1 MIQVL
6 ITDDHPVVRQG
17 IRQILEEDNEKRFGI
32 IDEAAS
38 GKELIEKI
46 LIRNYDIIILDISLP
61 GRSGLE
67 LITDIKRIR
76 KGIAVLMVS
85 IYPEEQYAIR
95 ALKLGASG
103 YLTKTSAPEE
113 LIAAAIKVAGGGRY
127 ITSSLAEKITHNI
140 LEEREKPLYESLSA
154 RELDVVKLLGA
165 GSTLNDIAIRLSI
178 SPKTIST
185 YRKRILDK
193 LGLKTT
199 AGIIKFAIENKLTY

>member
-17 IRQILEEDNEKRFGI
+17 IRQILEDDNEKRFGI

-38 GKELIEKI
+38 GKEMIEKI
-46 LIRNYDIIILDISLP
+46 LIRNYDIIFLDISLP

-67 LITDIKRIR
+67 LIPDIKRIR
-76 KGIAVLMVS
+76 KCTAVLMVS

-103 YLTKTSAPEE
+103 YLTKSSAPEE

-127 ITSSLAEKITHNI
+127 ITSSLAEKITNNI
-140 LEEREKPLYESLSA
+140 LEENEKPLYESLSA
-154 RELDVVKLLGA
+154 RELDVVKLLGE
-165 GSTLNDIAIRLSI
+165 GNTLNEIAIRLSI

-185 YRKRILDK
+185 YRRRILEK
-193 LGLKTT
+193 LGIKTT
-199 AGIIKFAIENKLTY
+199 AGIIKFAIENQLTY